1 MRTALTLIF
10 YLLYMWPAFAVP
22 SSPPPV
28 SAKVLGISDQN
39 AVLVE
44 RSDKPGI
51 KINIQIRGYQIPHRN
66 GACAFERALGR
77 QATKAIQ
84 NIVGGKDVHL
94 LNPVVTPDPRTA
106 QADIINHADINIGDY
121 LFLELGLAHPT
132 TNTTDIAWCSHQRG
146 GKSNDN

>member
-1 MRTALTLIF
+1 MRTALILTFSLI
-10 YLLYMWPAFAVP
+10 YVWPALAQPP
-22 SSPPPV
+22 SSPPV
-28 SAKVLGISDQN
+28 SAKVLGISDHN

-51 KINIQIRGYQIPHRN
+51 KLNIQIRGYQIPHRN
-66 GACAFERALGR
+66 GACAFESDLGH

-94 LNPVVTPDPRTA
+94 LNPVPSSDPRAA
-106 QADIINHADINIGDY
+106 QAEIINHDGINIGEY

-132 TNTTDIAWCSHQRG
+132 TSTTHVAWC
-146 GKSNDN
+146 GKGY